1 MSSSITDRRAAMLVL
16 IRRVSEKAGW
26 PGQARPDDEEMTI
39 HLNTRADLESHP
51 VLVRTRVFD
60 RY

>member
-1 MSSSITDRRAAMLVL
+1 MLVL